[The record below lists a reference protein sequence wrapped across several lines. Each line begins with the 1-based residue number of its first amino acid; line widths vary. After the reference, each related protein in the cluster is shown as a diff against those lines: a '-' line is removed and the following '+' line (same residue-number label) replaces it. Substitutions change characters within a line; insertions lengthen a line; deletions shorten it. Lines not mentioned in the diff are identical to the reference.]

1 MTLLIAGVLL
11 WSLVHLLPIA
21 ARGLRQRLVSRL
33 GLGAYSG
40 LFALTIL
47 LAVVLIVLGWMSASA
62 TEVYEPPNWGWH
74 LNILLMLFSLLLF
87 TASSMKTNIRRWLR
101 HPQLTGVSLWALGH
115 LFANGDLP
123 SLVLFGGIGLWA
135 ASSILLL
142 NRRDGPWKKPGK
154 VSHGK
159 DLVVLVVSAAG
170 YAALVLIHPYL
181 FGMPIMP

>member
-87 TASSMKTNIRRWLR
+87 TASSMK
-101 HPQLTGVSLWALGH
+101 
-115 LFANGDLP
+115 
-123 SLVLFGGIGLWA
+123 
-135 ASSILLL
+135 
-142 NRRDGPWKKPGK
+142 
-154 VSHGK
+154 
-159 DLVVLVVSAAG
+159 
-170 YAALVLIHPYL
+170 
-181 FGMPIMP
+181 